1 MSEPSDRQRQNL
13 EVARAGVEAYQ
24 RGDIEAV
31 LAMTAED
38 NEIFLPPTL
47 PNSGTF
53 RGHEGFLTW
62 VGQWLE
68 AWEEFAV
75 EVRDIEPVGDRH
87 VVATMRQSARG
98 KGSGIPVEMEIFY
111 MWEIRGDEIL
121 AMHLYPTREE
131 AMDAAERREGQVPE

>member
-1 MSEPSDRQRQNL
+1 MSSGEERRRKNL
-13 EVARAGVEAYQ
+13 EVAKRGVGAYQ

-38 NEIFLPPTL
+38 NEIFLPPAL

-53 RGHEGFLTW
+53 TGHEGFLTW
-62 VGQWLE
+62 IGQWLE

-75 EVRDIEPVGDRH
+75 ELEGMEPVGERH

-121 AMHLYPTREE
+121 AMHLYPTKEE
-131 AMDAAERREGQVPE
+131 AVGAAEQREYEPE